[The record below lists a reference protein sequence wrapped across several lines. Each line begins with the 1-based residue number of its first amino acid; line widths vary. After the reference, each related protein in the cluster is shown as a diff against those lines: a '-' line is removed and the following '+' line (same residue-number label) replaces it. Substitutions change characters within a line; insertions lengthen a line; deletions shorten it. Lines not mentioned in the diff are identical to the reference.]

1 MDEELKKI
9 FPGDLLELL
18 ANVAFVGIERGRFK
32 EAQEIFSALVDVRPH
47 NINSKIAQ
55 AMGELMM
62 CNVKDANKMLM
73 ACLKEDPN
81 NETVKGFLAIA
92 LKMGQA
98 DDQAVSLSKHILK
111 NCKNNDTRSIAQGI
125 LETCKNA
132 LSLHKLQAEQ
142 CQKVAN

>member
-1 MDEELKKI
+1 
-9 FPGDLLELL
+9 
-18 ANVAFVGIERGRFK
+18 
-32 EAQEIFSALVDVRPH
+32 
-47 NINSKIAQ
+47 
-55 AMGELMM
+55 
-62 CNVKDANKMLM
+62 MLM

-125 LETCKNA
+125 LETCKKT

>member
-1 MDEELKKI
+1 MDEELKKV
-9 FPGDLLELL
+9 FPGELLELL

-62 CNVKDANKMLM
+62 CHVTDANKMLM

-92 LKMGQA
+92 LKMGKA

-111 NCKNNDTRSIAQGI
+111 NCKDNDTRSIAQKI
-125 LETCKNA
+125 LETCKKT

-142 CQKVAN
+142 CSRVGN